1 MSIKVSTS
9 TKAKATLKLYNQL
22 TSYMFEEE
30 YGELKYANQSNIKA
44 LKAAQKV
51 LSMIISRAKSYE
63 RKWLLSSRSR
73 I

>member
-30 YGELKYANQSNIKA
+30 YGELKYANPSNIKT
-44 LKAAQKV
+44 LKAALKV
-51 LSMIISRAKSYE
+51 LSMIISRAK
-63 RKWLLSSRSR
+63 
-73 I
+73 

>member
-22 TSYMFEEE
+22 TSYLFEQE
-30 YGELKYANQSNIKA
+30 YEELKYANQSNIKT

-51 LSMIISRAKSYE
+51 LSMIINRAK
-63 RKWLLSSRSR
+63 
-73 I
+73 

>member
-22 TSYMFEEE
+22 TSYMFVPE
-30 YGELKYANQSNIKA
+30 YDELKYANPSFIKA

-51 LSMIISRAKSYE
+51 LSMIISRAK
-63 RKWLLSSRSR
+63 
-73 I
+73 

>member
-30 YGELKYANQSNIKA
+30 CGELKYANPSNIKT
-44 LKAAQKV
+44 LKAAQKA
-51 LSMIISRAKSYE
+51 LNIIISRAK
-63 RKWLLSSRSR
+63 
-73 I
+73 

>member
-1 MSIKVSTS
+1 MGAIKVSTN

-44 LKAAQKV
+44 LRAAQKV
-51 LSMIISRAKSYE
+51 LSMIISKAK
-63 RKWLLSSRSR
+63 
-73 I
+73 

>member
-30 YGELKYANQSNIKA
+30 YGELKYANPSDIKA
-44 LKAAQKV
+44 LRAAQKV
-51 LSMIISRAKSYE
+51 LSMIISRAK
-63 RKWLLSSRSR
+63 
-73 I
+73 